1 MTATSLS
8 VEGAYVGTSGWSYPS
23 WKPGF
28 YPAELKPTEFL
39 GHYARALRTVELNTT
54 GYRLPAEGQF
64 ERWAEQTPEGFR
76 FAPKLVAYRTSQV
89 ATFEERVTRLGDRL
103 GPIRVLVGA
112 KRDEGFLTLL
122 LGSLDPS
129 LRLAFDFRHESWE
142 DVELPPNAVRVDDLE
157 ASAGFRYLRFRDPP
171 YSEAELRDSAK
182 RIAPLLARG
191 VEVFAYF
198 RHEDEPTAPTYAERL
213 TECLADLTPSR
224 DTAEHEPRP
233 H

>member
-1 MTATSLS
+1 VTATPLS

-28 YPAELKPTEFL
+28 YPAELKLT
-39 GHYARALRTVELNTT
+39 
-54 GYRLPAEGQF
+54 
-64 ERWAEQTPEGFR
+64 
-76 FAPKLVAYRTSQV
+76 AYRTSQV

-112 KRDEGFLTLL
+112 KRDEGLLALL

-129 LRLAFDFRHESWE
+129 LRLAFDFRHQSWE
-142 DVELPPNAVRVDDLE
+142 DVELPPNAVRVDDL
-157 ASAGFRYLRFRDPP
+157 ARSAGFRYLRFRDPP
-171 YSEAELRDSAK
+171 YSEAELRDCAE
-182 RIAPLLARG
+182 RIAPLLAQG

-198 RHEDEPTAPTYAERL
+198 RHEDEPTAPEYAQCL
-213 TECLADLTPSR
+213 TRFLADFTS
-224 DTAEHEPRP
+224 TAEHETRP

>member
-1 MTATSLS
+1 MTATPLS
-8 VEGAYVGTSGWSYPS
+8 VERAHVGTSGWSYPS

-28 YPAELKPTEFL
+28 YPAELKPAEFL
-39 GHYARALRTVELNTT
+39 GHYAQVLPTVELNTT

-64 ERWAEQTPEGFR
+64 ERWAEQTPEGFH
-76 FAPKLVAYRTSQV
+76 FAPKLTAYRTSQV

-103 GPIRVLVGA
+103 GPIRVLVGS
-112 KRDEGFLTLL
+112 KRDEGMLALL

-142 DVELPPNAVRVDDLE
+142 GVELPPNAVRVDDLE
-157 ASAGFRYLRFRDPP
+157 ASADFRYLRFRDPP
-171 YSEAELRDSAK
+171 YSEADLRDSAE
-182 RIAPLLARG
+182 RIAPLLAQG

-198 RHEDEPTAPTYAERL
+198 RHEDEPTAPEYAQRL
-213 TECLADLTPSR
+213 TEYLRDFTPSR
-224 DTAEHEPRP
+224 DTAQPETQP

>member
-1 MTATSLS
+1 MSASTSGVTATPLS

-28 YPAELKPTEFL
+28 YPAELKPAEFL
-39 GHYARALRTVELNTT
+39 GHYAEALPTVELNTT

-76 FAPKLVAYRTSQV
+76 FAPKLKAYGTSDF
-89 ATFEERVTRLGDRL
+89 ATFEERVTRLGSRL
-103 GPIRVLVGA
+103 GPIRVLVGT
-112 KRDEGFLTLL
+112 KRDEGLMALM

-142 DVELPPNAVRVDDLE
+142 GVELPENAVCVDDLD
-157 ASAGFRYLRFRDPP
+157 ASAPFRYLRFRDPP
-171 YSEAELRDSAK
+171 YSETDLAVSAERV
-182 RIAPLLARG
+182 APLLEHG

-198 RHEDEPTAPTYAERL
+198 RHEDEPTAPAYARRFLEL
-213 TECLADLTPSR
+213 LAS
-224 DTAEHEPRP
+224 
-233 H
+233 

>member
-1 MTATSLS
+1 MTATPLS

-28 YPAELKPTEFL
+28 YPAELKPPEFL
-39 GHYARALRTVELNTT
+39 GHYARALPTVELNTT

-76 FAPKLVAYRTSQV
+76 FAPKLKAYGTSDF
-89 ATFEERVTRLGDRL
+89 ATFEERVTRLGSRL
-103 GPIRVLVGA
+103 GPIRVLVGT
-112 KRDEGFLTLL
+112 KRDEGLMALM

-142 DVELPPNAVRVDDLE
+142 GVELPENAVCVDDLD
-157 ASAGFRYLRFRDPP
+157 ASAPFRYLRFRDPP
-171 YSEAELRDSAK
+171 YSETDLAASAERV
-182 RIAPLLARG
+182 APLLAQG

-198 RHEDEPTAPTYAERL
+198 RHEDEPTAPAYARL
-213 TECLADLTPSR
+213 FGQLLADFTPFG
-224 DTAEHEPRP
+224 DTGHPSPRSN
-233 H
+233 